1 MINIILYRGIVGI
14 LIGMCTIPFFQ
25 NRCKSSQKHID
36 GKLNSI
42 MVFSSIPLVDLEDG
56 EINVLV
62 DSFYIYNYGDNVLY
76 QIPEIYLPRRT
87 TIDTNGNV
95 INREFL
101 ESEIKFHYWLFKSGD
116 SVGLRFDTLGS
127 NTGTRFD
134 IDSLIDSKTSFKQ
147 GISLDSYQLIEKIT
161 DPLNNF
167 FSEKYIPKVKSDSS
181 PDTSTLYFSNDFN
194 DVGFSFA
201 KALDLQKKSKLY
213 KFRIIFNPIPKGK
226 YAFDVPKRE
235 LLLEIRKPAIKNAE
249 QILELFKN
257 FERATN

>member
-25 NRCKSSQKHID
+25 NGCKSSQKQID

-56 EINVLV
+56 EFNVLV
-62 DSFYIYNYGDNVLY
+62 DSFYIYNYGDIVLY
-76 QIPEIYLPRRT
+76 QIPGIYLPRRT

-101 ESEIKFHYWLFKSGD
+101 ESEIKFHYWMFKSGD
-116 SVGLRFDTLGS
+116 SEGLRFESLGS
-127 NTGTRFD
+127 NRGTKFD
-134 IDSLIDSKTSFKQ
+134 VDSLIDSKTSFKQ
-147 GISLDSYQLIEKIT
+147 GISLESYQKIET
-161 DPLNNF
+161 NMDSLNEF
-167 FSEKYIPKVKSDSS
+167 FSEKYIPKIKGDTS
-181 PDTSTLYFSNDFN
+181 PDTSSLYFSNHFN
-194 DVGFSFA
+194 DVDFSFA

-226 YAFDVPKRE
+226 YSFDVPRRE
-235 LLLEIRKPAIKNAE
+235 LLFEIRKPQIKNTE

-257 FERATN
+257 FETATK